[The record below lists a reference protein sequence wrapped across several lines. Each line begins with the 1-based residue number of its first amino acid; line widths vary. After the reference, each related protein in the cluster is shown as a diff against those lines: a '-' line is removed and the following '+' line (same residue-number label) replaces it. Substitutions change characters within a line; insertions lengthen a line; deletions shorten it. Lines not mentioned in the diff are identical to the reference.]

1 MSRMM
6 AFLPPLE
13 RAEAKHTFFIKQ
25 FQIHSDLIYG
35 VYGARRLFRLFL
47 DKEFHYREVEVNPIV

>member
-13 RAEAKHTFFIKQ
+13 RAEDGNIFFIKQ

-35 VYGARRLFRLFL
+35 VYEARRLFRLFL
-47 DKEFHYREVEVNPIV
+47 GKEFHYRSVEVNPVV